1 MLLPKP
7 SLLLLALL
15 LLAPLRAWGVA
26 SEWAENEQSRVRL
39 ITPYQVAPR
48 SGELRLGLHFT
59 LSPGWHVY
67 WKNSGDAGFPP
78 VVVFSPAPGLGKTE
92 LLWPAPTRFELPG
105 DLVAFGYGDE
115 AVYPLRAT
123 VQADGDRLR
132 LEADVDYLV
141 CEVDCIPYRYKLAL
155 DQPLGASAVADP
167 GTAPLIDR
175 WWSRLPSP
183 AGQVA
188 GVSTDAALDVSRPDA
203 PVLEVRVRGAR
214 PGEGSGLFLESHEA
228 FDTGKPVIQEDG
240 DGVVYRVPLKPREQG
255 KMPATAAIAWTA
267 TGLVQQGKTLNLEA
281 RQEVGPKTAGTG
293 AAAEPV
299 SIRRPARPAITAL
312 LAVAAALLALWLWGL
327 LTSPETA
334 RPGSHGLREALGFGA
349 AAATVGLLYV
359 LSRQIR
365 PEGLAAVELAI
376 LAMGLCAWLRSR
388 SGSRRT
394 LRIALAVILAACAL
408 AAPWVAER
416 HSIPVLTTEA
426 EA

>member
-1 MLLPKP
+1 MLPK
-7 SLLLLALL
+7 SSHLLLALL

-115 AVYPLRAT
+115 VVYPLRAT

-155 DQPLGASAVADP
+155 DQPLGASAVPDP
-167 GTAPLIDR
+167 GTAPLVDL

-240 DGVVYRVPLKPREQG
+240 DGVVYRVPLRPREQG
-255 KMPATAAIAWTA
+255 KMPATTAMAWTA
-267 TGLVQQGKTLNLEA
+267 SGLVHQGKTLNLEA
-281 RQEVGPKTAGTG
+281 RQEVGPRTG
-293 AAAEPV
+293 AAAEPA
-299 SIRRPARPAITAL
+299 SGRPGPAITAL
-312 LAVAAALLALWLWGL
+312 LAVASALLALWLWGL
-327 LTSPETA
+327 LTPSES
-334 RPGSHGLREALGFGA
+334 GNHGLREALGFGA

-394 LRIALAVILAACAL
+394 LRIVLTVMLAVCAL

-416 HSIPVLTTEA
+416 HSIPGNIPGTILTTEA